1 MPGILGF
8 HPDTTMLI
16 AAGLAIPIGL
26 VLWLNS
32 VKEAMVL
39 ITVFLSALGFLAPWL
54 LPLDHLNFLSRVA
67 IGLGGVV
74 VGIILGTLCFR
85 LSQAVLLAL
94 IVGGILGGGLAYH
107 DGAFASH
114 PAVVAKSHGAKS
126 RPVPSA
132 THPVTVYRKI
142 INKIRKTAV
151 HLCKVVRSSLQRL
164 PAQQAGGVYALTIG
178 SALITLLV
186 AFIFPELASL
196 AGGVWAGSLLMLGGA
211 LIWLKYWQPTWAGN
225 FETALWPQV
234 TFLLLLV
241 IGTALQSR
249 HLFKLR
255 AARKSAKA
263 DGGKK
268 SKGSGEKK

>member
-8 HPDTTMLI
+8 HPDTAMLV

-39 ITVFLSALGFLAPWL
+39 ITLFLAAIGFLVPWL
-54 LPLDHLNFLSRVA
+54 LPLDHLNFLSRIS

-74 VGIILGTLCFR
+74 MGIILGTLCFR

-107 DGAFASH
+107 DGAFARHS
-114 PAVVAKSHGAKS
+114 AMTAKSQAAGS
-126 RPVPSA
+126 RPVPALKHQSA
-132 THPVTVYRKI
+132 VPGTI
-142 INKIRKTAV
+142 INKIRHTAIHV
-151 HLCKVVRSSLQRL
+151 YSRVRSSLRRL
-164 PAQQAGGVYALTIG
+164 PGQQAPGVYALTVG

-211 LIWLKYWQPTWAGN
+211 IIWLQYWQRQWLGN
-225 FETALWPQV
+225 YEKALWPQI

-241 IGTALQSR
+241 IGTAAQSR
-249 HLFKLR
+249 HLFKLK
-255 AARKSAKA
+255 AARKSTKS

-268 SKGSGEKK
+268 SRGVGDKK